1 MILPHTV
8 LPKQGENLPSRR
20 ERRPTIFKL
29 KKEKRK
35 LERRLR
41 HLNPAVSFDNNSTTA
56 FGNYFSLAT
65 FKEAIGFKKMLSDT
79 VTPLKHCN
87 STYTAVDLLDLLVD
101 ACLLG
106 QTRFDHT
113 TALRFDPGYL
123 KIKDLDRFPSE
134 RRFRDLMS
142 RCTLTTLEEL
152 RTINRH
158 LIQLRSQLEGP
169 KYVWLDIDDSV
180 ITLFGG
186 QECAEVGYNP
196 RYHGRPSLK
205 AKVCFIS
212 ETADLLHL
220 GLYGGKSHILTDFEQ
235 FYEEALAQ
243 LPSNYVV
250 MGIRSDCATMSED
263 TIERFEQSHFEYAV
277 KMKMHQK
284 LRTQICRITEDAW
297 EDVDDL
303 GDISVAR
310 MRYLPHGWA
319 HAKDLVVVRQ
329 RIDEKNGQALLP
341 AEEFYRYQA
350 IMTNIEGPAVDVWRH
365 YNKRCQSE
373 NLIDEIKNGF
383 GVSENSQHEILRN
396 QAFALVKAI
405 AYNLMGW
412 FKAVALP
419 EEMKACKAETI
430 RRRIIC
436 VPGNVVGNG
445 WYRHIRLAPN
455 KVLHYLIRKIK
466 ENLDRFLWFIV
477 NGFQPLQ
484 I

>member
-1 MILPHTV
+1 MMLPQSI
-8 LPKQGENLPSRR
+8 LPKQGEILTSRR
-20 ERRPTIFKL
+20 ERRPAIVKIE
-29 KKEKRK
+29 KEKRK

-41 HLNPAVSFDNNSTTA
+41 RLNPAVSFDNNSTTA

-79 VTPLKHCN
+79 ITPLKHCN
-87 STYTAVDLLDLLVD
+87 STYTAVDLFDLLVD

-123 KIKDLDRFPSE
+123 KIKDLDKFPSE

-152 RTINRH
+152 LTINRR
-158 LIQLRSQLEGP
+158 LIQLRSQLEAP
-169 KYVWLDIDDSV
+169 QYVWLDFDDSV
-180 ITLFGG
+180 ITLFGE

-220 GLYGGKSHILTDFEQ
+220 RLYGGKSHILTDFDQ
-235 FYEEALAQ
+235 FYKEALAQ
-243 LPSNYVV
+243 LPSNYVA
-250 MGIRSDCATMSED
+250 MGIRADCATMSED
-263 TIERFEQSHFEYAV
+263 TIKLFEQSHFKYAV

-284 LRTQICRITEDAW
+284 LRTQICRIIEDKW

-303 GDISVAR
+303 GYISVAR

-329 RIDEKNGQALLP
+329 RIEEKNGQALLP

-350 IMTNIEGPAVDVWRH
+350 IMTNIEGPAVEVWRH
-365 YNKRCQSE
+365 YNKRCQAE
-373 NLIDEIKNGF
+373 NLVDEIKNGF

-396 QAFALVKAI
+396 QAFALVKTI

-412 FKAVALP
+412 FKAVTLP
-419 EEMKACKAETI
+419 DEMKTCKAETV

-436 VPGNVVGNG
+436 VSGNVVGKG
-445 WYRHIRLAPN
+445 WYRHVSLAPN
-455 KVLHYLIRKIK
+455 ETLRYIVRKIK
-466 ENLDRFLWFIV
+466 ENLNKFLLFV
-477 NGFQPLQ
+477 ANEFRPVPT
-484 I
+484 